1 MNRQQKKLKRLLNL
15 TMAILGSR
23 VPLTASQLRDM
34 IPDEAY
40 SRDKSEAAFRRTFER
55 DKADLQ
61 AIGIPLEV
69 KSHAYGDPSAA
80 HYHIDLALYAERD
93 LRFQPDEL
101 AALHIATRLVRISG
115 SLQGSS
121 NAFIKTGIPS
131 EGEIG
136 SILNTLRCETAVD
149 EAAQTSVDEVAQA
162 SEVTRFNVGDVP
174 FNRNVSLLASA
185 CAKGEILSFVYQ
197 RSDGAVSAREVE
209 PWRLKFIKGYWY
221 LTGWDRKRGDERVYR
236 LDRIR
241 EGTIRTIG
249 KATHPVGQGPDLNSA
264 VMKPWESGSGERV
277 EVKVLVDPR
286 LAGWAKSVIGG
297 QVDSRSDGSC
307 IFTLHVVNRS
317 ALRSL
322 MLDML
327 EHAEI
332 LEPQSVRDDYIASL
346 KKLAETSS
354 IDETRLN

>member
-40 SRDKSEAAFRRTFER
+40 SRDKSDAAFRRTFER

-69 KSHAYGDPSAA
+69 KSHSYGDSSGA

-101 AALHIATRLVRISG
+101 AALHIATRLVRLSG
-115 SLQGSS
+115 SLSGLS
-121 NAFIKTGIPS
+121 NAFIKTGILTECEVS
-131 EGEIG
+131 
-136 SILNTLRCETAVD
+136 SILNTLTGETAVG
-149 EAAQTSVDEVAQA
+149 EVAGQVA
-162 SEVTRFNVGDVP
+162 KTSDVTQFSLGDVP
-174 FNRNVSLLASA
+174 FNRRVSRLASA

-241 EGTIRTIG
+241 DGTMKTIG
-249 KATHPVGQGPDLNSA
+249 KATHPVGQGPDLNTA
-264 VMKPWESGSGERV
+264 ILKPWELGSGERGKSGESV
-277 EVKVLVDPR
+277 EEVKVLVDPR

-297 QVDSRSDGSC
+297 QFDTQSDGSC

-317 ALRSL
+317 AFRSL

-332 LEPQSVRDDYIASL
+332 LEPRSVRDDYIASL
-346 KKLAETSS
+346 RKLALLKKL
-354 IDETRLN
+354 D